1 MHLIRL
7 LRVALTR
14 IGRKIDEPV
23 KVQVVVVGVGYQ
35 DRGQPD
41 VMWVM
46 WKHFLQIWFETI
58 YPYFGSSS
66 TVQAASRYLA
76 GPGQKE
82 DISGTF
88 FPPKRADIYM
98 RAVQR

>member
-1 MHLIRL
+1 M
-7 LRVALTR
+7 ALTR
-14 IGRKIDEPV
+14 IGKKIDEPV

-41 VMWVM
+41 VMLVM

-58 YPYFGSSS
+58 CPYFGSSS

-76 GPGQKE
+76 GPRQSE
-82 DISGTF
+82 DISRTF
-88 FPPKRADIYM
+88 FPPRSADIYSTYV
-98 RAVQR
+98 RYKG